1 MVEVKKHKF
10 PGVYIVIDDDG
21 SEKIATKNLVPGQ
34 RVYGERVIKWEGEE
48 YRIWNPHRSKLGAAI
63 MNGLKNFPI
72 KPGKTVLY
80 LGIASGTTASHV
92 SDVIGW
98 EGKIY
103 GIEFSP
109 RVLRELVPI
118 VEERRNIVPIL
129 GDATKPE
136 EYRALVTK
144 VDVIF
149 EDVAQPTQ
157 AKILIDNAE
166 AYLKRGGYGM
176 IAVKSRSIDVTKE
189 PEQVFREVERE
200 LGEYFEVI
208 ERLNLEPYEKDHA
221 LFVVRKP

>member
-1 MVEVKKHKF
+1 MKIKKHKF
-10 PGVYIVIDDDG
+10 PGVYVFIDEDG
-21 SEKIATKNLVPGQ
+21 SEKLATKNLVPGQ
-34 RVYGERVIKWEGEE
+34 KVYGERIIKWEGKE
-48 YRIWNPHRSKLGAAI
+48 YRVWNPRRSKLSAAI

-92 SDVIGW
+92 SDIVGW
-98 EGKIY
+98 EGRIY

-118 VEERRNIVPIL
+118 VDERKNIIPIL

-157 AKILIDNAE
+157 AKILVDNAK
-166 AYLKRGGYGM
+166 AFLKSGGYGM
-176 IAVKSRSIDVTKE
+176 KAIKSRSIDVTKE
-189 PEQVFREVERE
+189 PEQVFREVETE
-200 LGEYFEVI
+200 LGEYFEIV
-208 ERLNLEPYEKDHA
+208 ERISLEPYEKDHA
-221 LFVVRKP
+221 LIVVRKP

>member
-1 MVEVKKHKF
+1 MRIKKHKF
-10 PGVYIVIDDDG
+10 PGVYVFIDEDG

-34 RVYGERVIKWEGEE
+34 KVYGERLIKSEGEE
-48 YRIWNPHRSKLGAAI
+48 YRIWNPRRSKLGAAI
-63 MNGLKNFPI
+63 LNGLKNFPI
-72 KPGKTVLY
+72 KPGSRVLY

-92 SDVIGW
+92 SDIVGW
-98 EGKIY
+98 EGKVF

-157 AKILIDNAE
+157 AKILIDNAK
-166 AYLKRGGYGM
+166 AYLKSGGYAM
-176 IAVKSRSIDVTKE
+176 ISVKSRSIDVTKE
-189 PEQVFREVERE
+189 PEQVFKEVEKE
-200 LGEYFEVI
+200 LSTYFEVV
-208 ERLNLEPYEKDHA
+208 ERLSLEPYEKDHV
-221 LFVVRKP
+221 LFVLRKP

>member
-1 MVEVKKHKF
+1 MRIRKHKF
-10 PGVYIVIDDDG
+10 PGVYVFIDEDG

-34 RVYGERVIKWEGEE
+34 KVYGERLIKSEGEE
-48 YRIWNPHRSKLGAAI
+48 YRIWNPRRSKLGAAI
-63 MNGLKNFPI
+63 LNGLKNFPI
-72 KPGKTVLY
+72 KPSSRVLY

-92 SDVIGW
+92 SDIVGW
-98 EGKIY
+98 DGKVF

-157 AKILIDNAE
+157 AKILIDNAK
-166 AYLKRGGYGM
+166 AYLKSGGYAM
-176 IAVKSRSIDVTKE
+176 ISVKSRSIDVTKE
-189 PEQVFREVERE
+189 PEQVFKEVEKE
-200 LGEYFEVI
+200 LSTYFEVV
-208 ERLNLEPYEKDHA
+208 ERLSLEPYEKDHV
-221 LFVVRKP
+221 LFVLRKP

>member
-1 MVEVKKHKF
+1 MRIKKHRF
-10 PGVYIVIDDDG
+10 PGVYVFIDEDG

-34 RVYGERVIKWEGEE
+34 KVYGERLIKSEGEE
-48 YRIWNPHRSKLGAAI
+48 YRIWNPRRSKLAAAI
-63 MNGLKNFPI
+63 LNGLKNFPI
-72 KPGKTVLY
+72 KPGSSVLY

-92 SDVIGW
+92 SDIVGW
-98 EGKIY
+98 EGRIF

-109 RVLRELVPI
+109 RVLRELVPL
-118 VEERRNIVPIL
+118 VEDRRNIIPIL

-157 AKILIDNAE
+157 AKILIDNAR
-166 AYLKRGGYGM
+166 AYLRSGGYGM
-176 IAVKSRSIDVTKE
+176 ISVKSRSIDVTKE
-189 PEQVFREVERE
+189 PEQVFREVEKE
-200 LGEYFEVI
+200 LGEYFEVV
-208 ERLNLEPYEKDHA
+208 ERLSLEPYEKDHA

>member
-1 MVEVKKHKF
+1 MKIKKHKF
-10 PGVYIVIDDDG
+10 PGVYIFIDEDG
-21 SEKIATKNLVPGQ
+21 SEKIATKNLVLGQ
-34 RVYGERVIKWEGEE
+34 KVYGERIVKWEGEE
-48 YRIWNPHRSKLGAAI
+48 YRIWNPRRSKLAAAI

-72 KPGKTVLY
+72 KPGKSVLY

-92 SDVIGW
+92 SDIIGW
-98 EGKIY
+98 EGKIF

-118 VEERRNIVPIL
+118 VEERRNIIPIL
-129 GDATKPE
+129 GDAMKPE

-157 AKILIDNAE
+157 AKILIDNAK
-166 AYLKRGGYGM
+166 AYLKSGGYGM

-189 PEQVFREVERE
+189 PEEVFKMVEKE
-200 LGEYFEVI
+200 LSEYFEIV
-208 ERLNLEPYEKDHA
+208 ERISLEPYEKDHA

>member
-92 SDVIGW
+92 SDIIGW

-118 VEERRNIVPIL
+118 VEERKNIVPIL

-166 AYLKRGGYGM
+166 AYLKRSGYGM

>member
-1 MVEVKKHKF
+1 MNVKKHKF
-10 PGVYIVIDDDG
+10 PGVYTVIEDDG
-21 SEKIATKNLVPGQ
+21 SERIATKNLVPGQ
-34 RVYGERVIKWEGEE
+34 KVYGERVVKWEGEE
-48 YRIWNPHRSKLGAAI
+48 YRIWNPNRSKLAAAI
-63 MNGLKNFPI
+63 LNGLKNFPI
-72 KPGKTVLY
+72 KPGTNVLY

-92 SDVIGW
+92 SDIVGW
-98 EGKIY
+98 EGKIF

-109 RVLRELVPI
+109 RVLRELVPL

-157 AKILIDNAE
+157 AKILIDNAK
-166 AYLKRGGYGM
+166 AYLKSGGYGM
-176 IAVKSRSIDVTKE
+176 ISIKSRSIDVTKE
-189 PEQVFREVERE
+189 PEEVFREVEKE

-208 ERLNLEPYEKDHA
+208 ERISLEPYEKDHA
-221 LFVVRKP
+221 LIVVRKP

>member
-1 MVEVKKHKF
+1 MNVKKHKF

-34 RVYGERVIKWEGEE
+34 KVYGERVIKWEGEE
-48 YRIWNPHRSKLGAAI
+48 YRIWNPNRSKLGAAI
-63 MNGLKNFPI
+63 LNGLKNFPI
-72 KPGKTVLY
+72 KPGSTVLY

-92 SDVIGW
+92 SDIVGW
-98 EGKIY
+98 EGKIF

-109 RVLRELVPI
+109 RVLRELVPL
-118 VEERRNIVPIL
+118 VEERRNIIPIL

-157 AKILIDNAE
+157 AKILIDNAK
-166 AYLKRGGYGM
+166 AYLKSGGYGM
-176 IAVKSRSIDVTKE
+176 ISVKSRSIDVTKE
-189 PEQVFREVERE
+189 PEEVFREVEKE
-200 LGEYFEVI
+200 LSEYFEVV
-208 ERLNLEPYEKDHA
+208 ERISLEPYEKDHA
-221 LFVVRKP
+221 LIVVRKP

>member
-1 MVEVKKHKF
+1 MRIRKHRF
-10 PGVYIVIDDDG
+10 PGVYVFIDEDG

-34 RVYGERVIKWEGEE
+34 KVYGERLIKSEGEE
-48 YRIWNPHRSKLGAAI
+48 YRIWNPRRSKLAAAI
-63 MNGLKNFPI
+63 LNGLKNFPI
-72 KPGKTVLY
+72 KPGSSVLY

-92 SDVIGW
+92 SDIVGW
-98 EGKIY
+98 EGRIF

-109 RVLRELVPI
+109 RVLRELVPL
-118 VEERRNIVPIL
+118 VEERRNIIPIL

-157 AKILIDNAE
+157 AKILIDNAR
-166 AYLKRGGYGM
+166 AYLRSGGYGM
-176 IAVKSRSIDVTKE
+176 ISVKSRSIDVTKE
-189 PEQVFREVERE
+189 PEQVFREVEKE
-200 LGEYFEVI
+200 LGEYFEVL
-208 ERLNLEPYEKDHA
+208 ERLSLEPYEKDHA